1 MSKIDSALDHQL
13 LKIATPLALAALIGA
28 VTWMFTSVI
37 DLQNRMTLFT
47 KGKVINIEQK
57 LNAVSEDVDDMWD
70 KITELRINIRPPRE
84 RNH

>member
-13 LKIATPLALAALIGA
+13 VKIATPLALAALIGA

-37 DLQNRMTLFT
+37 DLQNRMTLFS

-57 LNAVSEDVDDMWD
+57 LNAVSDDVDDMWD

>member
-13 LKIATPLALAALIGA
+13 VKIATPLALAALIGA

>member
-13 LKIATPLALAALIGA
+13 VKIATPLALAALIGA

-37 DLQNRMTLFT
+37 DLQNRMTLFS

-57 LNAVSEDVDDMWD
+57 LNAVSDDVDDMWEL
-70 KITELRINIRPPRE
+70 ITELRINIRPPRE

>member
-1 MSKIDSALDHQL
+1 MSKIDTALDHQL
-13 LKIATPLALAALIGA
+13 VKIATPLALAALIGA

-37 DLQNRMTLFT
+37 DLQNRMTLFS

-70 KITELRINIRPPRE
+70 KITELRINIRPPRD

>member
-13 LKIATPLALAALIGA
+13 VKIATPLALAALIGA

-57 LNAVSEDVDDMWD
+57 LNAVSDDVDDMWEL
-70 KITELRINIRPPRE
+70 ITELRINIRPPRE

>member
-13 LKIATPLALAALIGA
+13 VKIATPLALAALLGA

-57 LNAVSEDVDDMWD
+57 LNAVSDDVDDMWD
-70 KITELRINIRPPRE
+70 KITELRINSRPPRE

>member
-13 LKIATPLALAALIGA
+13 VKIATPLALAALIGA

-37 DLQNRMTLFT
+37 DLQNRMTLFS

>member
-13 LKIATPLALAALIGA
+13 VKIATPLALAALIGA
-28 VTWMFTSVI
+28 VTWVLTSVI

-57 LNAVSEDVDDMWD
+57 LNAVSDDVDDMWD
-70 KITELRINIRPPRE
+70 KITELRINIRPPRD

>member
-13 LKIATPLALAALIGA
+13 VKIATPLALAALIGA

-37 DLQNRMTLFT
+37 DLQNRMTLFS

-57 LNAVSEDVDDMWD
+57 LNAVSNDVDDMWD

>member
-13 LKIATPLALAALIGA
+13 VKIATPLALAALIGA

-57 LNAVSEDVDDMWD
+57 LNAVSDDVDDMWD

>member
-13 LKIATPLALAALIGA
+13 VKIATPLALAALIGA

-37 DLQNRMTLFT
+37 DLQNRMTLFS

-57 LNAVSEDVDDMWD
+57 LNSVSDDVDDMWD